1 MKQFRRILMA
11 AAALALLALPGYAQD
26 RAPVALAGG
35 PAARGFH
42 FLRCLGTADL
52 TDSQKADIKA
62 IVGAA
67 KPTLK
72 KDHDTIVADRQ
83 KLRADI
89 QSGADKCIV
98 GQDALNVHADQQA
111 LQADLKSVKDQ
122 ILAKLT
128 PDQQSKVEG
137 CLAAPRG
144 MGMGMGHMDRG
155 RFN

>member
-11 AAALALLALPGYAQD
+11 AAALALMALPAFAQD
-26 RAPVALAGG
+26 RSPVALAGG

-42 FLRCLGTADL
+42 FLRCLRTADL

-62 IVGAA
+62 IVDAA
-67 KPTLK
+67 KPTLQ
-72 KDHDTIVADRQ
+72 KDHETIVTDRQ

-89 QSGADKCIV
+89 QAGADKCVI
-98 GQDALNVHADQQA
+98 GQDALNVHADQTA

-128 PDQQSKVEG
+128 PDQQNKVEG
-137 CLAAPRG
+137 CLAAPTG
-144 MGMGMGHMDRG
+144 MGPMGRG
-155 RFN
+155 LFD

>member
-11 AAALALLALPGYAQD
+11 AAALALLALPGFAQD

-42 FLRCLGTADL
+42 FLRCLRTADL
-52 TDSQKADIKA
+52 TDSQKTDIKA
-62 IVGAA
+62 IVDAA

-89 QSGADKCIV
+89 QAGADKCVI

-128 PDQQSKVEG
+128 PDQQNKVEG

-144 MGMGMGHMDRG
+144 MGMGPMGRG
-155 RFN
+155 LFN

>member
-11 AAALALLALPGYAQD
+11 AAALAVLALPGLAQD
-26 RAPVALAGG
+26 RAPVAMAQGH
-35 PAARGFH
+35 RGFP
-42 FLRCLGTADL
+42 FLRCLRTADL

-62 IVGAA
+62 IVDAA
-67 KPTLK
+67 RPTLK

-98 GQDALNVHADQQA
+98 GQDALNVHADQQT

-137 CLAAPRG
+137 CLAAPKE
-144 MGMGMGHMDRG
+144 MGMGMGHMGRG

>member
-1 MKQFRRILMA
+1 MKKFRRILMA
-11 AAALALLALPGYAQD
+11 AAAFALLAIPGFAQD

-42 FLRCLGTADL
+42 FLRCLRTADL
-52 TDSQKADIKA
+52 TDSQKADIKT
-62 IVGAA
+62 IIEAA

-72 KDHDTIVADRQ
+72 KDHDTIVTDRQ
-83 KLRADI
+83 KLRSDI
-89 QSGADKCIV
+89 QAGADKCVI
-98 GQDALNVHADQQA
+98 GQDALNVHADKTA

-137 CLAAPRG
+137 CLAAPTAKGPMGLGRG
-144 MGMGMGHMDRG
+144 LFD
-155 RFN
+155 